1 MKLPV
6 DYNELNWQELREV
19 REEYI
24 KRQGG
29 KCHYCGAPLSGPPDT
44 KSASLPIHKQVFPP
58 KFFNYPVHLHHDH
71 ATGMT
76 IGAVH
81 AQCNAVMWQY
91 FGE

>member
-6 DYNELNWQELREV
+6 DYNSLNWKEVREV

-29 KCHYCGAPLSGPPDT
+29 KCCHCGAPLSGPPNT
-44 KSASLPIHKQVFPP
+44 FKGVNKKLFPP

-71 ATGMT
+71 STGMT

-81 AQCNAVMWQY
+81 AKCNATLWQY
-91 FGE
+91 HKE

>member
-1 MKLPV
+1 MSKMKLPV
-6 DYNELNWQELREV
+6 DYNSLNWQELREV

-29 KCHYCGAPLSGPPDT
+29 KCHYCGAPLSGPPDNRAHVN
-44 KSASLPIHKQVFPP
+44 KKLFPP

-71 ATGMT
+71 TTGMT

-81 AQCNAVMWQY
+81 AQCNAVLWQY
-91 FGE
+91 HGE